1 VNWKHAGLT
10 ILILAVLAL
19 APFIQKIAGDTR
31 PPDNTH
37 YTLTPVTLKM
47 AQPDKSVFEVST
59 TLRLDTQSGKTS
71 IMWYKP
77 AAANAPGGW
86 FWADIGEK

>member
-1 VNWKHAGLT
+1 MNWKYASVT

-19 APFIQKIAGDTR
+19 APFIQKTAGDTR
-31 PPDNTH
+31 PPDNNH
-37 YTLTPVTLKM
+37 YTLMPLTVKM
-47 AQPDKSVFEVST
+47 AQPDKSVFEEST

-77 AAANAPGGW
+77 ATANAPGGW